1 MIMETRTDI
10 HRPSSLDFDP
20 EAYDCYGVW
29 DMAPDYPAR
38 EMVAYRMEI
47 INKLIK
53 DGYRSGPGS
62 SRQCGHCGA
71 HIRYAALMVHT
82 KAKEYIYVG
91 ETCLF
96 NRFEQTKEEFQRV
109 RQAAILKGQLHEKQQ
124 RIAQLF
130 EDHPLLVWI
139 TYADQIE
146 NSYGYV
152 NGFLSDLNR
161 KLYAYGELS
170 ERQIEAAKRT
180 IIQDTEKNDARTVAK
195 VEEVASAT
203 PAPESRVTVTGEIVS
218 IKEYPGYMPNTYTTK
233 MLVKDDRGFKVWSTL
248 PDAIWQAE
256 KGNRVSFIATLT
268 PAADD
273 PYFAKAK
280 RPTKAEILE
289 RAE

>member
-1 MIMETRTDI
+1 METRTDI
-10 HRPSSLDFDP
+10 HRPSSPDFDP

-82 KAKEYIYVG
+82 KVKEYIYVG

-124 RIAQLF
+124 RIAKLF
-130 EDHPLLVWI
+130 EDHPLLIWL

-152 NGFLSDLNR
+152 NGFLSDLNY
-161 KLYAYGELS
+161 KLHQYGELS
-170 ERQIEAAKRT
+170 ERQIAAAKRT
-180 IIQDTEKNDARTVAK
+180 IIEDTEKNDARIARKTAEAAEPK
-195 VEEVASAT
+195 TA
-203 PAPESRVTVTGEIVS
+203 APEGRVTVTGEIVS
-218 IKEYPGYMPNTYTTK
+218 IKTYDGYMHGTVSVK

-248 PDAIWQAE
+248 PDSIWQAE
-256 KGNRVSFIATLT
+256 KGNRVTFTATLT
-268 PAADD
+268 LAADD